1 MSLPFA
7 KPLAIALLAALPVFG
22 LLAAAPPA
30 RAQIESR
37 EGIALRD
44 QILELRH
51 ELDAL
56 RAQIGNNGGSYLG
69 GRAEAPPAAGGGTSD
84 MVVRLLD
91 RMNTLEDEI
100 RRLRGRVDELQ
111 NDLQQQTAD
120 LGKQISDLKF
130 EVENPGAPPSG
141 AAPSGAPPGARPP
154 PPPPAPPAGHPAGH
168 PAAAPAGHLTRAAGS
183 IAAAR
188 AALARR
194 DYAGAERSAHA
205 ILARRAAPDAYA
217 AQFVMAE
224 ALAGQ
229 HQWSRAAIAYD
240 DAYNRSKKGP
250 YAPAA
255 LVGLAESLAAIN
267 EHRAACETLAQLHHE
282 FPREGATLRAQA
294 TAVAR
299 RAACR

>member
-1 MSLPFA
+1 MPLAKTSSTRPFA
-7 KPLAIALLAALPVFG
+7 TPRPTPRRTPWAIILAILPALL
-22 LLAAAPPA
+22 LLAGAPRA
-30 RAQIESR
+30 RAQIDSR

-51 ELDAL
+51 EVDML
-56 RAQIGNNGGSYLG
+56 RASIGDNGGSVL
-69 GRAEAPPAAGGGTSD
+69 GRAPSGPPPTASGTSD

-100 RRLRGRVDELQ
+100 RTLRGHVDELQ

-130 EVENPGAPPSG
+130 EVENPGAPG
-141 AAPSGAPPGARPP
+141 TATA
-154 PPPPAPPAGHPAGH
+154 H
-168 PAAAPAGHLTRAAGS
+168 PAARPGIPPPHPAPRESANP

-188 AALARR
+188 AALAQR
-194 DYAGAERSAHA
+194 DYAGAERAAHTV
-205 ILARRAAPDAYA
+205 LARRAAPDAYE
-217 AQFVMAE
+217 AQFIMAE

-250 YAPAA
+250 RAPAA
-255 LVGLAESLAAIN
+255 LLGLAESLAAIN
-267 EHRAACETLAQLHHE
+267 EHRAACETLAQLRHQ

-294 TAVAR
+294 AAVAH

>member
-1 MSLPFA
+1 M
-7 KPLAIALLAALPVFG
+7 PLAKTSSTRPSATPRLTPRRTRWAIILAILPALL
-22 LLAAAPPA
+22 LLAGAPRA
-30 RAQIESR
+30 RAQIDSR

-51 ELDAL
+51 EVDML
-56 RAQIGNNGGSYLG
+56 RASIGDNGGSAL
-69 GRAEAPPAAGGGTSD
+69 GRASASPPPTASGTSD

-100 RRLRGRVDELQ
+100 RTLRGHVDELQ

-130 EVENPGAPPSG
+130 EVENPGAPG
-141 AAPSGAPPGARPP
+141 T
-154 PPPPAPPAGHPAGH
+154 
-168 PAAAPAGHLTRAAGS
+168 AAPAHLPARPGAPLPHPVPHESGNP
-183 IAAAR
+183 IVAAR

-194 DYAGAERSAHA
+194 DYAGAEQAAHTV
-205 ILARRAAPDAYA
+205 LARRAAPDAYE
-217 AQFVMAE
+217 AQFIMAE

-250 YAPAA
+250 RAPAA
-255 LVGLAESLAAIN
+255 LLGLAESLAAIN
-267 EHRAACETLAQLHHE
+267 EHRAACETLAQLRHQ
-282 FPREGATLRAQA
+282 FPREGAALRAQA
-294 TAVAR
+294 AAVAR